1 MISCKRCGSMQYV
14 KNGTVRHKV
23 RFKCKQCGMNFIEG
37 DERRNENLVAK
48 KALAVLLYALG
59 KASFGMLGKIFGVS
73 RSLTY
78 RWIRDEAAKFAEPT
92 VSGAIEEMEFDEM
105 WHFIGSKKTNCG
117 SSKRWIVAHG
127 ELWPG
132 LQVVVM
138 LQPLHD
144 STPKSR
150 T

>member
-1 MISCKRCGSMQYV
+1 
-14 KNGTVRHKV
+14 
-23 RFKCKQCGMNFIEG
+23 MNFIEG
-37 DERRNENLVAK
+37 DERRDERLVAK

-78 RWIRDEAAKFAEPT
+78 RWIRDEAAKFPEPI

-105 WHFIGSKKTNCG
+105 WHFIGSKKTNGG
-117 SSKRWIVAHG
+117 SSKRWIVGHG

-132 LQVVVM
+132 LLVVVM

-144 STPKSR
+144 STPKSH